1 MARTL
6 QETMST
12 SDNTQQTDQEVQEL
26 TDENLV
32 EVSGG
37 ACVAAPYI
45 LQVGS
50 PSTDPA
56 LDANVGV
63 RREFS

>member
-45 LQVGS
+45 LQGGS